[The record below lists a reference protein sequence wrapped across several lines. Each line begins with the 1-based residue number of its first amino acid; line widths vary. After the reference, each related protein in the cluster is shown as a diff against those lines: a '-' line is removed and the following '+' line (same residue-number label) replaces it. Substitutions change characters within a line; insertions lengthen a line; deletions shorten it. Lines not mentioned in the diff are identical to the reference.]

1 MNTAICPIRA
11 QHISRTALAELLGTA
26 GPAYEAL
33 GAGVTQALD
42 CLAHSREFYD
52 LPQAIQPELD
62 AFAMHLH
69 QALAAL
75 ERAERASGL

>member
-11 QHISRTALAELLGTA
+11 QHISRTTLAELLSDQGLS
-26 GPAYEAL
+26 YENL
-33 GAGVTQALD
+33 GAGVKESLE

-75 ERAERASGL
+75 ERAKRQAGL